1 MHHQQQTTDN
11 HRQFHLVEDWS
22 FLQAEKHCSD
32 FAPLQSCKEIQ
43 PSQHRFLL
51 FCPGF
56 QLKQILLWGA
66 AFYKAFFNFQ
76 PKQ

>member
-11 HRQFHLVEDWS
+11 HRQFHLAEDWS

-43 PSQHRFLL
+43 PSQHQFLL
-51 FCPGF
+51 FFSWFSAKTNSFVGCCF
-56 QLKQILLWGA
+56 LQR
-66 AFYKAFFNFQ
+66 FF
-76 PKQ
+76 